1 MHTKGELCRS
11 YCYTTDAIAAM
22 LYILLRGK
30 DGEAYNVANET
41 TYISIKDMATF
52 LTETFNPR
60 VKVVVELKENM
71 GYSPTT
77 KLRLS
82 TDKVRQLGWTP
93 QYGLQEMF
101 HRLIESLK
109 Q

>member
-1 MHTKGELCRS
+1 MHNKGRTLPS

-22 LYILLRGK
+22 LYILLHGK

-52 LTETFNPR
+52 LAETFNPR

-71 GYSPTT
+71 AIRLQQSCVCLLTRCDSWAGRPNTT
-77 KLRLS
+77 YRKCSTALS
-82 TDKVRQLGWTP
+82 NR
-93 QYGLQEMF
+93 
-101 HRLIESLK
+101 
-109 Q
+109 

>member
-1 MHTKGELCRS
+1 
-11 YCYTTDAIAAM
+11 
-22 LYILLRGK
+22 
-30 DGEAYNVANET
+30 
-41 TYISIKDMATF
+41 MATF
-52 LTETFNPR
+52 LAETFNPR

-93 QYGLQEMF
+93 QYDLQEMF